1 MSWDYRVM
9 KQKDGDDD
17 WYQIHEVHY
26 KDNKVHGYSKYATI
40 IAGQNIEELKWNLE
54 KMLESL
60 DKEILDY
67 EKTKDI

>member
-1 MSWDYRVM
+1 MDMSWNHRVM

-26 KDNKVHGYSKYATI
+26 KDDKVHGYTKNGTTV
-40 IAGQNIEELKWNLE
+40 AGHSIEELRWNLE
-54 KMLESL
+54 KMLEAL

-67 EKTKDI
+67 ED